1 MTASPTSFNTI
12 QQLTVRPVRAEDA
25 ADLFRLIDHDRE
37 LFATYFPVTT
47 GRTTDVHATLA
58 YIRDMIAQATAKES
72 FCYLVTPD
80 EASAPVGVVF
90 LKSFDHR
97 VGKCELA
104 YLVSSGHQNKGVA
117 SSAVAWAVDE
127 AFRTHGMNKVFLR
140 VDPGNMASIRV
151 AEKNGF
157 QREGLL
163 RQDFRTNDDRLL
175 DVIVFGKLR

>member
-1 MTASPTSFNTI
+1 MPAGTI
-12 QQLTVRPVRAEDA
+12 EQLTLRLIQTENTEDF
-25 ADLFRLIDHDRE
+25 LRLIDRDRD

-47 GRTTDVHATLA
+47 GRTTDTHSTLA
-58 YIRDMIAQATAKES
+58 YIRDLAAQAAAKQTY
-72 FCYLVTPD
+72 CYLVKLEGST
-80 EASAPVGVVF
+80 ASVGAVF
-90 LKSFDHR
+90 LKSFDTR

-104 YLVSSGHQNKGVA
+104 YLVSSVQQGKGIA

-127 AFRTHGMNKVFLR
+127 AFRAHGMNKVFLR
-140 VDPGNMASIRV
+140 VDPGNTASIRV

>member
-1 MTASPTSFNTI
+1 MPNNTI
-12 QQLTVRPVRAEDA
+12 DQLTLRPVLAEDA
-25 ADLFRLIDHDRE
+25 EDFFRLIDRDRAS
-37 LFATYFPVTT
+37 FATYFPVTT
-47 GRTTDVHATLA
+47 GRTTDPHATLS
-58 YIRDMIAQATAKES
+58 YVRDLAAQAVAKET
-72 FCYLVTPD
+72 FCYLITHD
-80 EASAPVGVVF
+80 GTSGPVGAVF
-90 LKSFDHR
+90 LKSIDYR

-104 YLVSSGHQNKGVA
+104 YFVASLHQGKGVA

-140 VDPGNMASIRV
+140 VDPGNTASIRV

-163 RQDFRTNDDRLL
+163 RQDFRTSDDQLL

>member
-1 MTASPTSFNTI
+1 MAPHHVDQI
-12 QQLTVRPVRAEDA
+12 TVRPVRVEDA
-25 ADLFRLIDHDRE
+25 DDLFRLIDNDRAT
-37 LFATYFPVTT
+37 FATYFPVTT
-47 GRTTDVHATLA
+47 GRTADAHATVS
-58 YIRDMIAQATAKES
+58 YVRDLIAQATAKET
-72 FCYLVTPD
+72 FCYLITLD
-80 EASAPVGVVF
+80 ANSGPVGAVF

-97 VGKCELA
+97 VGKCEIA
-104 YLVSSGHQNKGVA
+104 YLVTSGHQGKGIA

-140 VDPGNMASIRV
+140 VDPSNAASIRV

>member
-1 MTASPTSFNTI
+1 MTEHLTI
-12 QQLTVRPVRAEDA
+12 GPVRAEDA
-25 ADLFRLIDHDRE
+25 EAFFQLIDQDRE
-37 LFATYFPVTT
+37 QFSTYFPVTT
-47 GRTTDVHATLA
+47 GRSTDAHATSV
-58 YIRDMIAQATAKES
+58 YIRDIIAQASARETY
-72 FCYLVTPD
+72 CYLVALDGSTVPIG
-80 EASAPVGVVF
+80 AIF

-104 YLVSSGHQNKGVA
+104 YFVSSVHQGRGIA

-140 VDPGNMASIRV
+140 VDPGNIASIRV
-151 AEKNGF
+151 AEKNDF

>member
-1 MTASPTSFNTI
+1 MASNNVD
-12 QQLTVRPVRAEDA
+12 QLTVRPVRAEDA
-25 ADLFRLIDHDRE
+25 DEFFGLIESDRAS
-37 LFATYFPVTT
+37 FATYFPVTT
-47 GRTTDVHATLA
+47 GRTTDTHASLS
-58 YIRDMIAQATAKES
+58 YMRDLVAQATAKET
-72 FCYLVTPD
+72 FCYLVTLD
-80 EASAPVGVVF
+80 GTSGPVGAVF

-97 VGKCELA
+97 VGKCEIA
-104 YLVSSGHQNKGVA
+104 YLVASAHQGKGIA

-140 VDPGNMASIRV
+140 ADPSNAASIRV

>member
-1 MTASPTSFNTI
+1 MTSETTEH
-12 QQLTVRPVRAEDA
+12 LTVRLVRGDDAEPF
-25 ADLFRLIDHDRE
+25 FRLIAADRE
-37 LFATYFPVTT
+37 RFATYFPVTT
-47 GRTTDVHATLA
+47 ARTSDLHATQA
-58 YIRDMIAQATAKES
+58 YVRDLSAQAIAKET
-72 FCYLVTPD
+72 FCYLVMPD
-80 EASAPVGVVF
+80 SSASPVGAIF

-104 YLVSSGHQNKGVA
+104 YFVSTPYQGKGIA

-127 AFRTHGMNKVFLR
+127 AFRAHGLNKVFLR
-140 VDPGNMASIRV
+140 VDPGNLASIRV

-163 RQDFRTNDDRLL
+163 RQDFRTHDDRLL

>member
-1 MTASPTSFNTI
+1 MAPI
-12 QQLTVRPVRAEDA
+12 DQLTVRPVKAEDA
-25 ADLFRLIDHDRE
+25 DAFFHLIDHDRV

-47 GRTTDVHATLA
+47 SRTTDPHSTLG
-58 YIRDMIAQATAKES
+58 YMRDLVAQASAQENY
-72 FCYLVTPD
+72 CYLILQD
-80 EASAPVGVVF
+80 ASSEPVGAIF
-90 LKSFDHR
+90 LRSFDRR

-104 YLVSSGHQNKGVA
+104 YFVASDQQGKGIA

-140 VDPGNMASIRV
+140 VDPGNAASIRV

-157 QREGLL
+157 EREGLL